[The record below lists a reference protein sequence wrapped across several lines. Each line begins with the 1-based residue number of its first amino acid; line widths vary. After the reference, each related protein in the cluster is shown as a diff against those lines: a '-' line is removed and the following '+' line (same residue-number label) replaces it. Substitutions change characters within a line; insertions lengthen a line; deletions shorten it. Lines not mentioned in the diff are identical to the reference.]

1 MLSEAK
7 NEQGQGQDQGVTFT
21 RTVQAP
27 ASEVYRAFTHPAALR
42 DWLCE
47 VAEVEPRAGGR
58 FYLGWDNGYYTA
70 GKYTES
76 ARGERIGFTW
86 RGPHDPEHSQVLV
99 TLAPEGE
106 STTVT
111 VTHTGTGAGDAWTES
126 VQGIRGWETA
136 LENLQ
141 SVLET
146 GIDLRLVRR
155 PMFGLSGASVLNVEM
170 AAELGVPVEEG
181 LLLTALVE
189 GLAAH
194 NAGLRPNDVL
204 VSIGD
209 RPIRDYGSLASAL
222 GLHQAGDRVPATFY
236 RDGEQHTV
244 TLELSPRQ
252 TPQVPETLQALAEVV
267 RSDFAALSQELDSL
281 VEGVSE
287 QEAEYRRTGGGWN
300 AKEVLAHLVASEYDG
315 QVTIANLVADAPDDP
330 AYYAN
335 DLLRL
340 RPMIAAHGN
349 IADIAQ
355 ELKRAQ
361 QVTAGMI
368 ANMPPPASERK
379 RNIFRLGLGYGTLA
393 DHTRE
398 HFAEIKALVEAART
412 RS

>member
-1 MLSEAK
+1 MLAK
-7 NEQGQGQDQGVTFT
+7 AENEQGQDQGVTFT

-47 VAEVEPRAGGR
+47 AAEVEPRSGGR

-70 GKYTES
+70 GKYTE
-76 ARGERIGFTW
+76 ATRGERVGFTW
-86 RGPHDPEHSQVLV
+86 RGPRDPGQSQVLV

-106 STTVT
+106 GTTVT
-111 VTHTGTGAGDAWTES
+111 VTHTGTGVDDAWTES

-141 SVLET
+141 SILER

-155 PMFGLSGASVLNVEM
+155 PMFGLNGASVLSAEM
-170 AAELGVPVEEG
+170 AAELGVPVQEG
-181 LLLTALVE
+181 LLLTGLAE

-204 VSIGD
+204 LSIGD
-209 RPIRDYGSLASAL
+209 RPIRDYGSLVSAL

-252 TPQVPETLQALAEVV
+252 MPEVPETLQALAEVLH
-267 RSDFAALSQELDSL
+267 RDSAALGQELDSL
-281 VEGVSE
+281 MEGVTE
-287 QEAEYRRTGGGWN
+287 EEAEYRPESAGWS
-300 AKEVLAHLVASEYDG
+300 AKEVMAHLIAVEYDG
-315 QVTIANLVADAPDDP
+315 HTTIANLVADAPDDP

-340 RPMIAAHGN
+340 RAMIAAHGSLT
-349 IADIAQ
+349 ALAH
-355 ELKRAQ
+355 EFKRSQ
-361 QVTAGMI
+361 QVTAEMI
-368 ANMPPPASERK
+368 ANLAAPASERK
-379 RNIFRLGLGYGTLA
+379 RNVFRLGLAYGTLA

-398 HFAEIKALVEAART
+398 HFSEIKALVEAART
-412 RS
+412 TG